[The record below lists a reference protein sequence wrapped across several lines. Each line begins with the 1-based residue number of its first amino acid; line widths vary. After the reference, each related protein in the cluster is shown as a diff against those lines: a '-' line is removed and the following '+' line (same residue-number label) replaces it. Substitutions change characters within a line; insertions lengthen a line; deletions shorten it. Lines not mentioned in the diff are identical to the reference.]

1 MVTQWK
7 QKIIITLMNE
17 RDTMQAVV
25 LNGHGGV
32 EVLELKT
39 VPMPRPDS
47 GEIRVRISTSGI
59 NRADLLQRI
68 GRYPV
73 PPGWPEDILG
83 MECAGVVDALGLGV
97 DQWKVG
103 DRVIGILG
111 GGGYAQ
117 YVNTDAN
124 CVVPI
129 PNSIGLKEAGAIPE
143 VFMTAFDAIVLQ
155 MGLVSEEVLLVH
167 AVGSGVGTAAL
178 QIGNVL
184 GVQTIG
190 TSRSDHK
197 LDKAKAFGLDHAV
210 LADDN
215 WPEAVLDV
223 TNGRGVDVILDLV
236 GGPYLAGNQKV
247 VATKGRH
254 VVVGVPGG
262 VSGTIDLRAMMG
274 KRVTLRGTVL
284 RARSLAEKIQL
295 TKSFEKQILPFFEEG
310 RISPVV
316 EKIFSPHE
324 VADAHN
330 MMASNENFGKLLID
344 WE

>member
-1 MVTQWK
+1 
-7 QKIIITLMNE
+7 MNQT
-17 RDTMQAVV
+17 DTMQAVV
-25 LNGHGGV
+25 LNGHGGA
-32 EVLELKT
+32 EVLELRT
-39 VPMPRPDS
+39 VAMPHPEA
-47 GEIRVRISTSGI
+47 GEIRVCISTSGI
-59 NRADLLQRI
+59 NRADLLQRM

-73 PPGWPEDILG
+73 PTGWPEDILG
-83 MECAGVVDALGLGV
+83 MECAGVVDALGPGV
-97 DQWKVG
+97 DRWEIG
-103 DRVIGILG
+103 DRVMGILG

-117 YVNTDAN
+117 YVNTNAS

-129 PNSIGLKEAGAIPE
+129 PESIGLREAGAIQE

-155 MGLVSEEVLLVH
+155 MGLASQETLLVH

-178 QIGNVL
+178 QIGKVL

-190 TSRSDHK
+190 TSRSAHK
-197 LDKAKAFGLDHAV
+197 LDKAKDLGLDHAV

-215 WPEAVLDV
+215 WPEAVLDA
-223 TNGRGVDVILDLV
+223 TNGRGVDVVLDLV
-236 GGPYLAGNQKV
+236 GGPYLEGNQKV
-247 VATKGRH
+247 VAPKGRH

-284 RARSLAEKIQL
+284 RARSLQEKVEL
-295 TKSFEKQILPFFEEG
+295 TESFEKDILPFFDEG
-310 RISPVV
+310 TISPVV

-324 VADAHN
+324 VGDAHN
-330 MMASNENFGKLLID
+330 MMASNENFGKLLIS